1 MVKENLF
8 RLLAEL
14 VAINSVNP
22 TLARGP
28 GERAIAQ
35 KIGEHLTSLGISPD
49 VNTFAPKRANVAAV
63 VPGRGEAPP
72 LLLNAHIDTVG
83 VGGMPNPFTL
93 RQEGDRW
100 YGRGAY
106 DMKGSVAVML
116 ALAEAWVASPP
127 PGDIYLTFVADEED
141 RSLGMEVLI
150 REWLPRYAPPAGAI
164 VLEPTEEQ
172 LGVAHK
178 GFAWLEIEVQGVA
191 AHGSRPDEGV
201 DAILPLGLA
210 LNELRA
216 IQEELAHR
224 APHPLLGRASLHA
237 SIIEG
242 GEAWCVYPP
251 RARLGWERR
260 TLPDESLDEIRTE
273 LERVLAAVLRPPSRH
288 TALARVV
295 FARPPHQVNRTAWPV
310 RLLKAA
316 GVEEEA
322 GMAYWTDAALLREAG
337 IPTVLYGPAGHG
349 AHADDEWVS
358 GESLVRVYE
367 TLQRAAA
374 QMAEVSA

>member
-1 MVKENLF
+1 MVKERLF
-8 RLLAEL
+8 QLTSQL

-22 TLARGP
+22 TLAHGP
-28 GERAIAQ
+28 GERAIAEH
-35 KIGEHLTSLGISPD
+35 IGRHLEALGLTPD
-49 VNTFAPKRANVAAV
+49 VHQFASKRANVAAV

-83 VGGMPNPFTL
+83 AGGMPNPFTL

-106 DMKGSVAVML
+106 DMKGSAAVML
-116 ALAEAWVASPP
+116 ALAETWVRTPP

-141 RSLGMEVLI
+141 RSLGMETLI
-150 REWLPRYAPPAGAI
+150 REWLPKQKPPAGAI

-172 LGVAHK
+172 LGIAHK
-178 GFAWLEIEVQGVA
+178 GFAWLEIEVHGVA

-210 LNELRA
+210 LNELRN
-216 IQEELAHR
+216 IQDELAKR
-224 APHPLLGRASLHA
+224 DPHPLLGRASLHA
-237 SIIEG
+237 SMIEG

-251 RARLGWERR
+251 RARLAWERR
-260 TLPDESLDEIRTE
+260 TLPDESLDDIRTE

-288 TALARVV
+288 TALARLV
-295 FARPPHQVNRTAWPV
+295 FARPPHQVSRSAWPV
-310 RLLKAA
+310 RLLQAA
-316 GVEEEA
+316 GVAPEA

-367 TLQRAAA
+367 TLENAVSR
-374 QMAEVSA
+374 MAEVTA

>member
-1 MVKENLF
+1 MVEERLF
-8 RLLAEL
+8 QLTSQL

-28 GERAIAQ
+28 GERAIAEQ
-35 KIGEHLTSLGISPD
+35 IARQLEALGLTPE
-49 VNTFAPKRANVAAV
+49 VHKFAPKRANVVAV
-63 VPGRGEAPP
+63 VPGRGETPP

-83 VGGMPNPFTL
+83 AGGMPNPFTL
-93 RQEGDRW
+93 RQAGDRW

-116 ALAEAWVASPP
+116 ALAEIWGRTPP

-141 RSLGMEVLI
+141 RSLGMETLI
-150 REWLPRYAPPAGAI
+150 REWLPQQPPPAGAI

-172 LGVAHK
+172 LGIAHK
-178 GFAWLEIEVQGVA
+178 GFAWLEIEVHGVA

-210 LNELRA
+210 LNELRH
-216 IQEELAHR
+216 IQEELAQQT
-224 APHPLLGRASLHA
+224 PHPLLGQASLHA
-237 SIIEG
+237 SLIEG

-251 RARLGWERR
+251 QARLGWERR
-260 TLPDESLDEIRTE
+260 TLPNESLDTIRTE

-288 TALARVV
+288 TALARLV
-295 FARPPHQVNRTAWPV
+295 FARPPHEVSREAWPV
-310 RLLKAA
+310 RLLRAA
-316 GVEEEA
+316 GVETEA

-358 GESLVRVYE
+358 GRSLVRVYD
-367 TLQRAAA
+367 TLQRAVAH
-374 QMAEVSA
+374 MAEVSP